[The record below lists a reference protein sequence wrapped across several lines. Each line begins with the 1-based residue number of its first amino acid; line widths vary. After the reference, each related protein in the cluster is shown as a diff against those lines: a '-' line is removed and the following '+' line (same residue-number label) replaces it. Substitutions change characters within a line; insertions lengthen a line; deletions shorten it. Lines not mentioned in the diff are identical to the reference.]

1 MRPLPY
7 SQPKS
12 SHRTQP
18 QHARRQKLRVET
30 QSCFHLDIHDV
41 TVLGHM
47 VLLGENQTLSL
58 RVKAWPACAASHLL
72 DPVTVVFCPTGH
84 ACNRAVLFGWTH
96 NQERRKHAKMAEC
109 TSTDL
114 DGALDDDKICRQVCA
129 HRQRAGCKEAEERP
143 AHKQMLHDAPIR
155 LG

>member
-1 MRPLPY
+1 MNEAIAILTA
-7 SQPKS
+7 QS

-47 VLLGENQTLSL
+47 VLLRENQTLSL

-72 DPVTVVFCPTGH
+72 DRVTVVFCPTGH
-84 ACNRAVLFGWTH
+84 ACNRAVLFGWT
-96 NQERRKHAKMAEC
+96 RKSVKRGEP
-109 TSTDL
+109 TSK
-114 DGALDDDKICRQVCA
+114 DGRMHV
-129 HRQRAGCKEAEERP
+129 HRPGWCS
-143 AHKQMLHDAPIR
+143 
-155 LG
+155 